1 MSSPDSETSVSP
13 LALKLGFWSAV
24 TAVFTF
30 VIYTVCFAAILLSS
44 PVFTWTTLTDYL
56 AYVEAYDSPLRP
68 LAQASMLLF
77 SLSFVVLL
85 QSIHEVTGTE
95 RKILSRISISFGS
108 LFAVTIGIHYFVQ
121 LSAVRLNLLAG
132 QTEGLQH
139 FVQANP
145 YSILSAVNML
155 GWSIFLGLA
164 SLFVAP
170 TFSVARP
177 ERVIRFAFLVNGLFC
192 LAGGIGYVW
201 EITWLVFV
209 TTTLGMGAAV
219 LVGTAALARWFRR
232 LDKRRS
238 R

>member
-1 MSSPDSETSVSP
+1 VLD
-13 LALKLGFWSAV
+13 LAPALAV
-24 TAVFTF
+24 
-30 VIYTVCFAAILLSS
+30 
-44 PVFTWTTLTDYL
+44 
-56 AYVEAYDSPLRP
+56 
-68 LAQASMLLF
+68 
-77 SLSFVVLL
+77 
-85 QSIHEVTGTE
+85 
-95 RKILSRISISFGS
+95 
-108 LFAVTIGIHYFVQ
+108 GIHYFVQ

-132 QTEGLQH
+132 KTEGLQH

-177 ERVIRFAFLVNGLFC
+177 ERVIRIAFLVNGLFC

-232 LDKRRS
+232 LDKRRI